1 MAKKSNNNN
10 TQKFSSQFQYT
21 GDGPLDTKQVPVPTV
36 ADLPSPLKA
45 YEGQTITVLSD
56 DKGETWDYQFQDG
69 RWIKKYQVVDCGE
82 FF

>member
-1 MAKKSNNNN
+1 MAKKTTSSN

-21 GDGPLDTKQVPVPTV
+21 GDGPLDTKQKPVNTI

-56 DKGETWDYQFQDG
+56 DKGESSDWLFTDG
-69 RWIKKYQVVDCGE
+69 KWVKKYQIVDCGE
-82 FF
+82 F